1 MFAMLAKGYNMAHET
16 AGLIITVDSTG
27 ALKAQANLDELT
39 AASARA
45 EAATVSL
52 GQATNAFGET

>member
-1 MFAMLAKGYNMAHET
+1 MANET
-16 AGLIITVDSTG
+16 SRLVIAVDSTS
-27 ALKAQANLDELT
+27 APVASANLDELT